1 MATQIIKAEDT
12 KFYSS
17 EEVAEFILDVMQNG
31 NQELGVNDAGTFID
45 WLHNYLTDIAYGD

>member
-17 EEVAEFILDVMQNG
+17 EEVAKFILDVMQNG
-31 NQELGVNDAGTFID
+31 NQELGVDDAGTFLD
-45 WLHNYLTDIAYGD
+45 WLHGYLTDIAYGD